1 MEFLNQIIAFFKSGQ
16 VSAWL
21 VFIGMVVEFWL
32 GKTELVKAG
41 SMIEAVLNGAKKV
54 IDFVK
59 GVVGLK

>member
-16 VSAWL
+16 VSSWIVCVGL
-21 VFIGMVVEFWL
+21 VVEFWL
-32 GKTELVKAG
+32 GKTEMVKAG
-41 SMIEAVLNGAKKV
+41 STIEAVLNGAKKV